1 MFILSLEYEI
11 DTNFDKKRMRVF
23 LLFVLLFLVT
33 CCRNQQMRLP
43 ENPVIL
49 GIVDPVEWN
58 GDTVEVLL
66 GNYIQGEQN

>member
-1 MFILSLEYEI
+1 
-11 DTNFDKKRMRVF
+11 
-23 LLFVLLFLVT
+23 
-33 CCRNQQMRLP
+33 MRLP

-66 GNYIQGEQN
+66 GNYIQGEKN

>member
-1 MFILSLEYEI
+1 
-11 DTNFDKKRMRVF
+11 MRVF

-66 GNYIQGEQN
+66 GNYIQGEKN